1 MTEEI
6 KHATELQFLIDLL
19 LNHRL
24 NPTTKK
30 LVADRIGFVETSLR
44 QISVPRGTISPIA
57 THPSLQQAPSTI
69 AAMAKHNIPAE
80 AFTVAPVEQTA
91 PAAAMVA
98 SKPASARIIGG
109 EVSTGNGTK
118 GPRKF

>member
-6 KHATELQFLIDLL
+6 KQATELQFLIDLL

-24 NPTTKK
+24 SPTTKK

-44 QISVPRGTISPIA
+44 QPNVLRGTISPIA
-57 THPSLQQAPSTI
+57 MHPSLQQAPSTM
-69 AAMAKHNIPAE
+69 AAMAKHNIPEE
-80 AFTVAPVEQTA
+80 AFATAPVQ
-91 PAAAMVA
+91 PQAAMVA
-98 SKPASARIIGG
+98 TKPASARIIGG